1 MPFGAPSCD
10 HGYEK
15 SSCIAERER
24 AVHGAELNAPRS
36 AASNLSPLSLLLRG
50 KGRRRREPM
59 RVFWFAGLL
68 FLARWAHGSEYWNA
82 TELEAA
88 YYGAGGGSPPLLVG
102 LTLIQ
107 SAAAKG
113 AGNTHLLSAFLLL
126 FLALSDLCTLFGFL
140 WLSSHLRAGNP
151 CDAIC
156 VLLAMQRIATDV
168 GDWFFDRGQVDAVDC
183 AYPCDN
189 TCHHIVF
196 RGTH

>member
-1 MPFGAPSCD
+1 
-10 HGYEK
+10 
-15 SSCIAERER
+15 
-24 AVHGAELNAPRS
+24 
-36 AASNLSPLSLLLRG
+36 
-50 KGRRRREPM
+50 M

-68 FLARWAHGSEYWNA
+68 FLARWAHGNEYWNA

-140 WLSSHLRAGNP
+140 RLSSHLRAGNQ
-151 CDAIC
+151 CGAIC
-156 VLLAMQRIATDV
+156 GIVYGMITHLL
-168 GDWFFDRGQVDAVDC
+168 
-183 AYPCDN
+183 
-189 TCHHIVF
+189 HHCLLFV
-196 RGTH
+196 

>member
-1 MPFGAPSCD
+1 
-10 HGYEK
+10 
-15 SSCIAERER
+15 
-24 AVHGAELNAPRS
+24 
-36 AASNLSPLSLLLRG
+36 
-50 KGRRRREPM
+50 M

-126 FLALSDLCTLFGFL
+126 FLTLSDLCTLFGFP
-140 WLSSHLRAGNP
+140 WLSSHLIAGNQ

-156 VLLAMQRIATDV
+156 GIVYGMITHLSPSSLFVVCLIGLTVHVESLKKPFWLSAFLCNSFHFLL
-168 GDWFFDRGQVDAVDC
+168 
-183 AYPCDN
+183 
-189 TCHHIVF
+189 
-196 RGTH
+196 